1 MHNSYLIFIIIWNC
15 QNSHAICDLGLSI
28 TKRLAVKEDD
38 LQGFTASIP
47 LPSMVYKSFEKQ
59 EGDDSVVSSCKEF
72 ICIGLLYHVLGWTTE
87 EEKLADSS
95 LYCLLNYI

>member
-1 MHNSYLIFIIIWNC
+1 MHNSCLICIIIWNC

-28 TKRLAVKEDD
+28 TKRLAAKEDD

-59 EGDDSVVSSCKEF
+59 EGDDSVVSSAKNSFALVYRIMYWVEQLKKKN
-72 ICIGLLYHVLGWTTE
+72 LLILH
-87 EEKLADSS
+87 
-95 LYCLLNYI
+95 YIV